1 MSYRG
6 QEPRWVLGEVFGGRL
21 KMETQLIQLKE
32 GVWEDGRRE
41 SGSLRQRPDV
51 CKQPRERKGHGIFKT
66 ITPEWVPRKT
76 VEENRKNPKG

>member
-1 MSYRG
+1 
-6 QEPRWVLGEVFGGRL
+6 
-21 KMETQLIQLKE
+21 METQLIQLKE

-66 ITPEWVPRKT
+66 IAPDGFQGRL
-76 VEENRKNPKG
+76 